1 MDETTYDVR
10 VYKTDV
16 YKGKEVTTY
25 WVRWKVAGAPKP
37 FKEPFRHASQADSF
51 RSKLNSAAKDGKAF
65 SVTTGRP
72 VEWERDKPKEPG
84 PPPVTWYTLTLDYAK
99 AKWKFSSPNQRR
111 SIAESLTDATEVLF
125 TAESPYPRAEV
136 RRALATW
143 AYSARLRGEA
153 EPPEDVAPVIKWLE
167 TATITV
173 AALGDPETSGIHARA
188 ILDRINSKQDNTR
201 CAANPATANN
211 LLNNTTNNTT
221 NNGRSAIPTTNSA
234 SGTPAANNAASNSTA
249 RPGISTQGLHVFK
262 WGDYQAT
269 AYGCARSGTRVL
281 CDFDLTKDHAVQA
294 NQNVWNGLILLDQG
308 GKIIRRH
315 DAFFLFA
322 DGSQANSAY
331 LSSETPVRMIMEFD
345 GVNANSTSVSLSVGQ
360 DRVDSVPVTAEQ
372 NNAPAQK
379 Q

>member
-1 MDETTYDVR
+1 MRPACFSKAASLFVFTVFTSAILILPTHAQTPAAPAAAEAEAVKKPPVKPPAKPAKPAAANASAKPAAANANAKAPANANGAAGTT
-10 VYKTDV
+10 
-16 YKGKEVTTY
+16 
-25 WVRWKVAGAPKP
+25 
-37 FKEPFRHASQADSF
+37 
-51 RSKLNSAAKDGKAF
+51 SAA
-65 SVTTGRP
+65 TTN
-72 VEWERDKPKEPG
+72 
-84 PPPVTWYTLTLDYAK
+84 A
-99 AKWKFSSPNQRR
+99 
-111 SIAESLTDATEVLF
+111 
-125 TAESPYPRAEV
+125 
-136 RRALATW
+136 
-143 AYSARLRGEA
+143 
-153 EPPEDVAPVIKWLE
+153 
-167 TATITV
+167 V
-173 AALGDPETSGIHARA
+173 AAPNGRSPIPTRG
-188 ILDRINSKQDNTR
+188 NTNVVNANNGAS
-201 CAANPATANN
+201 AANPATANN